1 MNLVAADVQRL
12 LNDDVFK
19 EVIHRVRQEQIDIF
33 VNSGRWDVEEREDAK
48 HILRAMD
55 KVEQALQ
62 AVRTDE
68 AIKEKRKLIK

>member
-19 EVIHRVRQEQIDIF
+19 EVLKRVRQEQIDIF

-62 AVRTDE
+62 AVRSDE

>member
-19 EVIHRVRQEQIDIF
+19 EVTYRVRQEQIDIF

-62 AVRTDE
+62 AVRSDE

>member
-62 AVRTDE
+62 SVRTDE
-68 AIKEKRKLIK
+68 AIKEKRKLIR

>member
-1 MNLVAADVQRL
+1 MNLTAADVQRL

-19 EVIHRVRQEQIDIF
+19 EVIHRVRREQIDIF

-62 AVRTDE
+62 SVRSDE

>member
-19 EVIHRVRQEQIDIF
+19 EILKRVRQEQIDIF

>member
-62 AVRTDE
+62 AVRSDE

>member
-1 MNLVAADVQRL
+1 MNLTAADVQRL

-33 VNSGRWDVEEREDAK
+33 VNSARWDVEEREDAK

-62 AVRTDE
+62 SVRSDE

>member
-62 AVRTDE
+62 SVRTDE

>member
-62 AVRTDE
+62 AVRADE

>member
-19 EVIHRVRQEQIDIF
+19 EILKRVRQEQIDIF

-68 AIKEKRKLIK
+68 AIKEKRKLIR

>member
-33 VNSGRWDVEEREDAK
+33 VHSGRWDVEEREDAK
-48 HILRAMD
+48 HILRALD

-62 AVRTDE
+62 AVRSDE

>member
-1 MNLVAADVQRL
+1 MNLRAADVQRL
-12 LNDDVFK
+12 MNDDVFK
-19 EVIHRVRQEQIDIF
+19 EVLKRVRQEQIDIF

-62 AVRTDE
+62 SVKSDE

>member
-1 MNLVAADVQRL
+1 MNLTAADVQRL

-19 EVIHRVRQEQIDIF
+19 EVLKRVRDDQIAIF

-62 AVRTDE
+62 AVKSDE

>member
-1 MNLVAADVQRL
+1 MNLTAADVQRL

-33 VNSGRWDVEEREDAK
+33 VNSARWDVEEREDAK
-48 HILRAMD
+48 YILRAMD

-62 AVRTDE
+62 SVRSDE

>member
-19 EVIHRVRQEQIDIF
+19 EILKRVRQEQIDIF
-33 VNSGRWDVEEREDAK
+33 VNSNRWDVEEREDAK
-48 HILRAMD
+48 RILRAMD

-62 AVRTDE
+62 SVRSDE

>member
-62 AVRTDE
+62 AVRSDE
-68 AIKEKRKLIK
+68 AIKEKRKLIR

>member
-1 MNLVAADVQRL
+1 MNLRAADVQRL

-19 EVIHRVRQEQIDIF
+19 EVIHRIRTEQIDIF

-62 AVRTDE
+62 AVRSDE